1 MPGTYNDALLN
12 DFAIR
17 SFRDMADRD
26 YIHARMAFKARL
38 VPQFQWSALHS
49 LEKYAKG
56 ILLLNRI
63 PAKSLRHEVT
73 GALKLLEEAGR
84 FKASLSEQTIKFIE
98 RLEDGAAF
106 RYFEVSY
113 SSHAFDVIRL
123 DCAVSELRRYC
134 QVLDWEI
141 DTDHGRRN
149 LLQPMLNRIESAAS
163 SAHRDTC
170 IMNGWLEGILRK
182 ADHPA
187 RAHLVWKNLYF
198 GPSKRQ
204 SIRMVGYTE
213 SGNAPLYLHPE
224 IIEEVV
230 KYVFMPKSIAQMWR
244 EHLIQRK
251 AEAGDA

>member
-1 MPGTYNDALLN
+1 MPGSHRDALLN

-26 YIHARMAFKARL
+26 YIQARMAYKARL

-63 PAKSLRHEVT
+63 PAKKLRHEVT
-73 GALKLLEEAGR
+73 SALRLLEDAGK
-84 FKASLSEQTIKFIE
+84 FKASLSDQSLEFIT

-113 SSHAFDVIRL
+113 SSYRFDVIRL

-134 QVLDWEI
+134 QVLDWDI
-141 DTDHGRRN
+141 NTDHGTRN
-149 LLQPMLNRIESAAS
+149 LLQPMLSRIGLAAS
-163 SAHRDTC
+163 KNPRDTC
-170 IMNGWLEGILRK
+170 IMNGWLEGVLK
-182 ADHPA
+182 NHQHPA
-187 RAHLVWKNLYF
+187 RAPLVWKNLYF
-198 GPSKRQ
+198 GPSRRQ
-204 SIRMVGYTE
+204 SVRMVGYTE

-230 KYVFMPKSIAQMWR
+230 KYVYMPKAIADMWR
-244 EHLIQRK
+244 EHLVQRR
-251 AEAGDA
+251 AEDSDA